1 MAAHLQAYL
10 DASSYKPH
18 SNELL
23 YMGLRTPVVLNL
35 NDKSFDFFDVSFDNS
50 SY

>member
-1 MAAHLQAYL
+1 
-10 DASSYKPH
+10 
-18 SNELL
+18 
-23 YMGLRTPVVLNL
+23 MGLRTPVVLTL